1 MHAFMDAGGGLPGVP
16 CMDQRCLW
24 MGAFDAHLS
33 FDQFW
38 GKVQGR
44 PDSRHGHVII
54 LIEDSRNTQVTKLH
68 LVIVPEK
75 HINLV
80 R

>member
-1 MHAFMDAGGGLPGVP
+1 MLAGSCLTHRAFMY
-16 CMDQRCLW
+16 CSWCLL
-24 MGAFDAHLS
+24 MGAFDVHLS
-33 FDQFW
+33 FNQFW

-44 PDSRHGHVII
+44 SDSRHGHVII